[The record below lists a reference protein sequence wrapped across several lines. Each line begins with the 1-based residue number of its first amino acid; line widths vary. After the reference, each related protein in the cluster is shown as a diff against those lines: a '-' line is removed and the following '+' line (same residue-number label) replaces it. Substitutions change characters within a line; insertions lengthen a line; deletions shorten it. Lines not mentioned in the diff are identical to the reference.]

1 MERIKIMKT
10 IIEHIT
16 DLADDLSIMARELRE
31 ASMLPPEEAIRVLL
45 GGENTNLALKNEKNN
60 ASNND
65 NV

>member
-1 MERIKIMKT
+1 MKNL
-10 IIEHIT
+10 IEQLEESANT
-16 DLADDLSIMARELRE
+16 LAIWARELRE